1 MFRLAGYDKMDFSP
15 VDITKPV
22 NIQLKASIQSLNE
35 VEVIGY
41 GHSKK
46 ERYDRLCVLYSTGGY
61 VFKKYGWRL
70 S

>member
-41 GHSKK
+41 GIQRKK
-46 ERYDRLCVLYSTGGY
+46 DMTGSVSYIQPEGY
-61 VFKKYGWRL
+61 VFKKYGWCL